1 MINLNE
7 KSKECFEV
15 ARKRFSNWQNVAS
28 PFDNLAMMKHCAGEV
43 VEAMDA
49 LNFWQGASDC
59 ALCDEDEK
67 EEAVL
72 RQRSATV
79 PRQRAVER
87 ARRDFSLEIA
97 DIIVCCLI
105 VAHNNHIDIEK
116 ALFDCMKKNKDRAY
130 PEEEK

>member
-15 ARKRFSNWQNVAS
+15 ARKRFLNWQNVAS

-49 LNFWQGASDC
+49 LNFWQSVSN
-59 ALCDEDEK
+59 CDSCSKTFDAEQEEKK
-67 EEAVL
+67 EEKAKRELLEKAKV
-72 RQRSATV
+72 
-79 PRQRAVER
+79 
-87 ARRDFSLEIA
+87 DFSLEIA
-97 DIIVCCLI
+97 DIIVSCLI
-105 VAHNNHIDIEK
+105 MAHNNHIDIER
-116 ALFDCMKKNKDRAY
+116 ALCECIQKNKKRAY